1 MHQVHPT
8 INRTL
13 TTGSVGLDNPT
24 HLIDELFSPPMV
36 GIVNILS

>member
-1 MHQVHPT
+1 MHQVHST

-24 HLIDELFSPPMV
+24 HLIELFSPPMV
-36 GIVNILS
+36 GYVNIFS